1 MNFDKS
7 VLFTLP
13 TKIIWGYQTAEQT
26 GAEAKK
32 AGLTRVLVVTDSG
45 IRKAGV
51 LEPVL
56 RSLEKAG
63 LGYEIFDEVPE
74 DPGTQVVAKG
84 EEQLKSAFCNGIVI
98 VGGGSP
104 LCAGKAIA
112 LVATNGGNI
121 KDYEGF
127 EQFKKPPLPV
137 IALPTTAGSGS
148 EVSAALI
155 ITDEERNYK
164 MTIGGWA
171 CHPTVAILDAMLLRT
186 LPARQMIISGMDAVT
201 HAVEAI
207 CTNLATPLTDAV
219 AYEALRLMVENLPA
233 AAYSDHLEAIN
244 FQLYGS
250 AMANIACG
258 NAKLGLVH
266 ALSQPLGSYHISHGL
281 ANGILLPYVME
292 YNLPVCEDKFAR
304 LALALGGGKKAGTKA
319 SLAREAIELI
329 KELYTIV
336 DFPDRLTEEIV
347 PKSEIPRMAKI
358 AMSRSQVKFNLRQAR
373 ESELIEIFEQSYKG
387 WR

>member
-1 MNFDKS
+1 MNFDS
-7 VLFTLP
+7 SIMFTLP
-13 TKIIWGYQTAEQT
+13 TKIIWGYHTAAQT
-26 GAEAKK
+26 GEEAKK

-56 RSLEKAG
+56 RSLEMTG

-84 EEQLKSAFCNGIVI
+84 EECLRSAFCNGVVI

-127 EQFKKPPLPV
+127 DRFKNSPLPV

-155 ITDEERNYK
+155 ISDEERNYK

-171 CHPTVAILDAMLLRT
+171 CHPTVAILDAMLLRS

-219 AYEALRLMVENLPA
+219 AYDALSLMVENLPA
-233 AAYSDHLEAIN
+233 AAYSDNLKAKN
-244 FQLYGS
+244 LQLFGS
-250 AMANIACG
+250 GMANIACG

-292 YNLPVCEDKFAR
+292 YNLPVCEAKFAR
-304 LALALGGGKKAGTKA
+304 LALTLGGGVQGGSRAE
-319 SLAREAIELI
+319 LAREAIEII
-329 KELYTIV
+329 KELYNKV
-336 DFPDRLTEEIV
+336 NFPDRLTEDV
-347 PKSEIPRMAKI
+347 VSKSEIPRMAKI
-358 AMSRSQVKFNLRQAR
+358 AMGRSQVKFNLRQAK
-373 ESELIEIFEQSYKG
+373 ESELVEIFERSYEG
-387 WR
+387 WM